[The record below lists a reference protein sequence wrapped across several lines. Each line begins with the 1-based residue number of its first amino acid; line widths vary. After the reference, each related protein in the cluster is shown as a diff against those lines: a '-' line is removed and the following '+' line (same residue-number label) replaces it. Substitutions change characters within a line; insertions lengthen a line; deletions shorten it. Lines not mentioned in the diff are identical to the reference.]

1 MTFPGWR
8 VIPNYGQP
16 ASSKLVAVGL
26 APGTQEKM
34 AATQLSQPSGDSVV
48 TSSQP
53 LGSRSII
60 TESHF
65 IGAQNGQAQ
74 MPAWWNGPLQSQEQ
88 QPNPGLLLYQ
98 AVLQRCPDCRGR
110 YHFFIQQQRS
120 GDRFFSIVR

>member
-1 MTFPGWR
+1 
-8 VIPNYGQP
+8 
-16 ASSKLVAVGL
+16 
-26 APGTQEKM
+26 M
-34 AATQLSQPSGDSVV
+34 AAIQLSQPSGDSVV

-53 LGSRSII
+53 LGSRSTI

-74 MPAWWNGPLQSQEQ
+74 MPAWWDGPLQSQEQ

-98 AVLQRCPDCRGR
+98 AVLQRCSDCRGR

-120 GDRFFSIVR
+120 GDRFFSLVR